1 MNNFFKVFNNFRIVE
16 KQNINGS
23 IVFVPEERKF
33 LFLWVPFMEMTM
45 FPKRIEFETIENAI
59 KFLNLQ
65 AQKPKDKVHY
75 Y

>member
-16 KQNINGS
+16 KQNINGN

-33 LFLWVPFMEMTM
+33 LFFWVPFMEMTM
-45 FPKRIEFETIENAI
+45 FPKRIEFETIESAT
-59 KFLNLQ
+59 KFLNRQ
-65 AQKPKDKVHY
+65 VQKPKDKVHY